1 MNKTSVHKHSSF
13 FANANTSTHNTSQFG
28 VLAIVVASFLWGTTG
43 TAAQFAPS
51 ISPLAIGAFAMG
63 TAGLLLCIFAYKQIL
78 LDLHLLKRNPVVF
91 LLGALCVAVYPLAY
105 YSSMRLSGVAIGTVV
120 SIASAPLFAAVLEF
134 VIGKKPV
141 SKIWVISFC
150 FGATGVVFL
159 FMGKSEL
166 LNAIPSLPLPNGASP
181 NLAEADIAFSSK
193 TSYTNGRAWG
203 IVLGLIAGLTY
214 AGYSFA
220 AKHLING
227 GVNSKSAMASLFG
240 AASLLLLPSLF
251 FTGGELFASATNTT
265 VSVYMAII
273 PMFLGYVL
281 FGYGLK
287 TVEASRATLITL
299 IEPLVA
305 TLFAILLIG
314 ETFKLI
320 GWLGMFLVCI
330 CLCIQTLKLPLVS
343 ASRPEREGK
352 EVKG

>member
-1 MNKTSVHKHSSF
+1 MNKISLHKHSSF
-13 FANANTSTHNTSQFG
+13 FVNANAKTHNTSQFG

-63 TAGLLLCIFAYKQIL
+63 SAGVLLCVFAYKQLMRDI
-78 LDLHLLKRNPVVF
+78 HLLKCNPIVF
-91 LLGALCVAVYPLAY
+91 LLGALCVSIYPLAF

-141 SKIWVISFC
+141 SKTWVISFC

-159 FMGKSEL
+159 SMGKSEL
-166 LNAIPSLPLPNGASP
+166 LNSAPSLASK
-181 NLAEADIAFSSK
+181 NIAFSSI
-193 TSYTNGRAWG
+193 TSYTNERVWG
-203 IVLGLIAGLTY
+203 IVLGLIAGLMY

-220 AKHLING
+220 AKYFINN

-240 AASLLLLPSLF
+240 AASLLLLPSLLSTGDQL
-251 FTGGELFASATNTT
+251 FTSPTNAA

-273 PMFLGYVL
+273 PMFLGYML

-320 GWLGMFLVCI
+320 GWLGMFFVCV
-330 CLCIQTLKLPLVS
+330 CLFIQTVRWPL
-343 ASRPEREGK
+343 ARPFSNN
-352 EVKG
+352 